1 MAVRDN
7 VRSEVKGTRKK
18 SVWFRLIS
26 GVWQFAQ
33 RKPLGAFSAF
43 LLFAMIMIAIFGT
56 WLTPYDPLTQNLRER
71 LQPPSLNHLAGTDQ
85 FGRDIFSRLIIG
97 TRTAMIIGIS
107 ATFIGKTLGTL
118 VGVFSAYAGKKT
130 DMAIQRVM
138 DTWQA
143 LPDLV
148 LVIAFVA
155 VLGASIPN
163 LIIAIAIP
171 GLSSPNRIARSV
183 TLSIKQF
190 QFTEAARAIGASPM
204 RIIFHH
210 ILPNCLAVYLIMLS
224 SGLGGAI
231 MAESSLGFLGLGV
244 PPPHPAWGAS
254 LNEAMRIH
262 GAPWTAIFPGLAISA
277 AIFAANLL
285 GDALRDIWDPR
296 LKRL

>member
-7 VRSEVKGTRKK
+7 VRSEVKVTGKK
-18 SVWFRLIS
+18 SIRLRLFS

-43 LLFAMIMIAIFGT
+43 LLFTMIIVAIFGP
-56 WLTPYDPLTQNLRER
+56 WLTPHDPLTQNLRER

-97 TRTAMIIGIS
+97 TRTAMLIGIT
-107 ATFIGKTLGTL
+107 ATFLGKTLGTL
-118 VGVFSAYAGKKT
+118 VGIISAYVGKKT

-148 LVIAFVA
+148 LIIAFIA
-155 VLGASIPN
+155 VLGPSIPN
-163 LIIAIAIP
+163 LIIAIAVP

-183 TLSIKQF
+183 TLSIKEH
-190 QFTEAARAIGASPM
+190 QFTEAARAIGASPA

-224 SGLGGAI
+224 SGIGSAI

-262 GAPWTAIFPGLAISA
+262 GAPWTAIFPGIAISV
-277 AIFAANLL
+277 AIFSANLL
-285 GDALRDIWDPR
+285 GDALRDMWDPR

>member
-1 MAVRDN
+1 MPHRVASAEEIKAVKL
-7 VRSEVKGTRKK
+7 KGWRRFF
-18 SVWFRLIS
+18 WGI
-26 GVWQFAQ
+26 WHFAQ
-33 RKPLGAFSAF
+33 QKPLGAFCAF
-43 LLFAMIMIAIFGT
+43 ILFTMIIVGIFGP
-56 WLTPYDPLTQNLRER
+56 WLTPHDPLRQNLTER
-71 LQPPSLNHLAGTDQ
+71 LQPPSLDHLAGTDQ

-97 TRTAMIIGIS
+97 ARTAMLIGFS
-107 ATFIGKTLGTL
+107 ATFLGKTLGTII
-118 VGVFSAYAGKKT
+118 GIISGYAGRRA
-130 DMAIQRVM
+130 DMIIQRVM

-143 LPDLV
+143 FPDLV
-148 LVIAFVA
+148 LIIAFVA

-171 GLSSPNRIARSV
+171 GLSSPNRIARSI
-183 TLSIKQF
+183 TLSVKEF
-190 QFTEAARAIGASPM
+190 QFTEAARAIGASPV
-204 RIIFHH
+204 RIIFYH
-210 ILPNCLAVYLIMLS
+210 IAPNCMAAYLIMLS

-262 GAPWTAIFPGLAISA
+262 GAPWTAIFPGIAISA

-296 LKRL
+296 LKKL